1 MMKSIAK
8 WWKKTQ
14 MTPIER
20 YLSQSEDLVDL
31 EQRQKKLSYNNYKV
45 Y

>member
-1 MMKSIAK
+1 MLKMFRL
-8 WWKKTQ
+8 W
-14 MTPIER
+14 MTRSRMSPIER